1 MNIHSHTY
9 LKWGYD
15 VAFSMKVKKMEEK
28 RWQIQRGNCV
38 VQKKDIVFFNTVQ
51 CFLNILIQ
59 WKYFYTCGWK
69 VSTVDIFRISDIFR
83 VFLKSENLGNC
94 LNSFDFCKTFNIT
107 NNISKDA
114 ISPLELSPN
123 KHLAHSRIKQIF
135 LSGISN
141 NQILYVNTF
150 EEKKRSTFF
159 YIMQPQNTRLR
170 YLYGICWCVRIIM
183 VWFWYV
189 EAHKLL
195 SIQLRAIINV
205 SYERN

>member
-1 MNIHSHTY
+1 MLLSQW
-9 LKWGYD
+9 KW
-15 VAFSMKVKKMEEK
+15 KKWRKKDGRYKEEIVSYK
-28 RWQIQRGNCV
+28 
-38 VQKKDIVFFNTVQ
+38 KKDIVFFNTVE

-123 KHLAHSRIKQIF
+123 KHLAHSRIKQISLSLEFPIIKSSMWTHSKKKAINIF
-135 LSGISN
+135 LYYATAKYKITLF
-141 NQILYVNTF
+141 I
-150 EEKKRSTFF
+150 
-159 YIMQPQNTRLR
+159 R
-170 YLYGICWCVRIIM
+170 YLLMCANNNGLILVCWSAQIAVNSTESDYLCFI
-183 VWFWYV
+183 W
-189 EAHKLL
+189 AKLKH
-195 SIQLRAIINV
+195 SIA
-205 SYERN
+205 

>member
-1 MNIHSHTY
+1 MLLSQW
-9 LKWGYD
+9 KW
-15 VAFSMKVKKMEEK
+15 KKLRKKDGRYKEEIVSYK
-28 RWQIQRGNCV
+28 
-38 VQKKDIVFFNTVQ
+38 KKDIVFFNTVE

-69 VSTVDIFRISDIFR
+69 VSTVDIFCIPDIFR

-123 KHLAHSRIKQIF
+123 KHLAHSRIKQIS

-150 EEKKRSTFF
+150 EEKSDQHFF
-159 YIMQPQNTRLR
+159 ILCNRKIQD
-170 YLYGICWCVRIIM
+170 
-183 VWFWYV
+183 YV
-189 EAHKLL
+189 IYTVFVDVCE
-195 SIQLRAIINV
+195 
-205 SYERN
+205 